1 MKFAALALAAATFF
15 ASHTAFAHEYKVGEI
30 EIGHPWS
37 RATLPAAK
45 VGGGYLKLT
54 NEGTADDRLVAVA
67 SPIADRVEVHAME
80 MKDGVMMMRPLA
92 DGIEIKAGETV
103 ELAPGG
109 FHLMLIDLKQP
120 MTEGERVPLTLTF
133 EKAGSIDVELAV
145 EAARAPAAAAPQH
158 SHH

>member
-1 MKFAALALAAATFF
+1 MKLAALAFAAATLFI
-15 ASHTAFAHEYKVGEI
+15 SHSAFAHEYKVGDI
-30 EIGHPWS
+30 EIGHPWA

-54 NEGTADDRLVAVA
+54 NEGTTDDRLVTVS
-67 SPIADRVEVHAME
+67 SPIAERAEIHSMD
-80 MKDGVMMMRPLA
+80 MKDGVMMMRPMA

-103 ELAPGG
+103 EFAPGG

-120 MTEGERVPLTLTF
+120 MTEGERVPLTLKF
-133 EKAGSIDVELAV
+133 EKAGSIEVELAV
-145 EAARAPAAAAPQH
+145 EAARAPAAVPAH